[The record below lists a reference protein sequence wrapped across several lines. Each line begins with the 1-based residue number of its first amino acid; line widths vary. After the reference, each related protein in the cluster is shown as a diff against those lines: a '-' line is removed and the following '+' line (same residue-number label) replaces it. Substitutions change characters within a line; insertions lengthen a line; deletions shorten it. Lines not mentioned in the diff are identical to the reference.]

1 VLFVVGQLT
10 DRELNFD
17 FYDKFFEYRL
27 DLSSAIIFLTA
38 NYPDRV
44 PDFVRSRCKFVNIP
58 LLTYAERLEILEN
71 KKKDFIRD
79 YFPAE
84 DAKIDADNKE
94 EGLLSEKQQK
104 VADKIGEKFLK
115 LSITEEFGVR
125 GAIMNLISTID
136 FFVLLEVRGIL
147 KDLVS
152 LDNYSREE
160 DEEKVHN
167 LYYQIGETEYLLTL
181 TKKRDIE
188 WIKDKQK
195 EQGKAESVL
204 NSVAD

>member
-1 VLFVVGQLT
+1 MVGQLT

-79 YFPAE
+79 YFPANDPKT
-84 DAKIDADNKE
+84 DAYNAEN
-94 EGLLSEKQQK
+94 GFLTEKQK
-104 VADKIGEKFLK
+104 EVAEKIGEKFLK
-115 LSITEEFGVR
+115 CCITEEFGVR
-125 GAIMNLISTID
+125 GSIMNLISTVD
-136 FFVLLEVRGIL
+136 FFVLLEDIRPLL
-147 KDLVS
+147 K
-152 LDNYSREE
+152 
-160 DEEKVHN
+160 
-167 LYYQIGETEYLLTL
+167 ET
-181 TKKRDIE
+181 DG
-188 WIKDKQK
+188 
-195 EQGKAESVL
+195 GKFYRF
-204 NSVAD
+204 